1 MYLATV
7 ANAENMI
14 RNRKKAILKM
24 AANPPALHPTPY
36 RFILHYCI
44 LLLIAGCTAHP
55 YGATNKMYRK
65 QVKKAASKLAS
76 KPEEF
81 TSDSVKSP
89 DYFVGTTNFSM
100 RKPNFVIIHYTAQ
113 NTCDLT
119 LKTFTTPK
127 NEVSAHYVI
136 CRDGI
141 VHHLLNDYLRSHHA
155 GLGKWGAV
163 TDMNSCSIGI
173 ELDNNGAEPFSD
185 PQISGLLSLLG
196 HLKKED
202 NIPTANFIGHADFA
216 PGRKA
221 DPGVLFPWKQLAA
234 NGFGL
239 WYDDV
244 RDTIPTGFNAVMALR
259 LIGYDTKDTTAAIR
273 SFKLHF
279 MHDTDRQMNTADKS
293 VLNNLATKY

>member
-1 MYLATV
+1 MNTAHSFDIQTEV
-7 ANAENMI
+7 KMTANQ
-14 RNRKKAILKM
+14 
-24 AANPPALHPTPY
+24 AASKQVSSLSVQLTPY
-36 RFILHYCI
+36 RFIIHCCI
-44 LLLIAGCTAHP
+44 LLLIAGCTPNP
-55 YGATNKMYRK
+55 YSATNKMHQR
-65 QVKKAASKLAS
+65 QVKKAASKLRA
-76 KPEEF
+76 KPEVF
-81 TSDSVKSP
+81 TSDSVKAS

-119 LKTFTTPK
+119 LKTFTTPRS
-127 NEVSAHYVI
+127 EVSAHYVI

-173 ELDNNGAEPFSD
+173 ELDNSGAEPFSD
-185 PQISGLLSLLG
+185 PQIAGLLSLLG
-196 HLKKED
+196 HLKKEY
-202 NIPTANFIGHADFA
+202 NIPAANFIGHADFA

-244 RDTIPTGFNAVMALR
+244 RDTIPTGFNPVMALR

-279 MHDTDRQMNTADKS
+279 MHDTDRHMNTADKS
-293 VLNNLATKY
+293 VLNNLASKY